1 MQNLLNELKE
11 VLKKE
16 NSLIVSSFTRPY
28 INIFSISAGKRTYSW
43 NNQFKFDKSYLKNI
57 RVKEAYYE

>member
-16 NSLIVSSFTRPY
+16 NSLIVGSFIRSY
-28 INIFSISAGKRTYSW
+28 INIFYISSINRTYSW
-43 NNQFKFDKSYLKNI
+43 NNQFKFEKSCLKNI
-57 RVKEAYYE
+57 RVKEVSYI

>member
-16 NSLIVSSFTRPY
+16 NSLIVSSFTRSY
-28 INIFSISAGKRTYSW
+28 INIFSISSGERTYSW
-43 NNQFKFDKSYLKNI
+43 NNQFKFDKPYLKNI

>member
-16 NSLIVSSFTRPY
+16 NNLIVSSFIRSY
-28 INIFSISAGKRTYSW
+28 INIFSISSINRTYNW
-43 NNQFKFDKSYLKNI
+43 NNQFKFDKPYLKI
-57 RVKEAYYE
+57 